1 MIKKPPRGLFVTG
14 TDTEIGKTYVSALI
28 AKALVEK
35 GHRVGVYKPVST
47 DCIREAET
55 LMSVDA
61 ITLWKASGKPLDLE
75 SVCPQRFEAPL
86 SPNQAAAKE
95 GRTVNSQLLRS
106 GLAKW
111 CDHCDVIV
119 VEGVG
124 GLMSPIA
131 DDEFVADLAY
141 DIGYPL
147 VVVSPNVLG
156 TINHTLQT
164 LITAATFKNG
174 LPVAG
179 IVLNNPGSTLADES
193 AETNREQIERNAVSP
208 VLTDVKYEANDFSTA
223 VDWFELADAD
233 PQLREDE
240 DW

>member
-1 MIKKPPRGLFVTG
+1 M
-14 TDTEIGKTYVSALI
+14 
-28 AKALVEK
+28 
-35 GHRVGVYKPVST
+35 
-47 DCIREAET
+47 
-55 LMSVDA
+55 
-61 ITLWKASGKPLDLE
+61 
-75 SVCPQRFEAPL
+75 
-86 SPNQAAAKE
+86 
-95 GRTVNSQLLRS
+95 
-106 GLAKW
+106 
-111 CDHCDVIV
+111 IV

-179 IVLNNPGSTLADES
+179 IELNNPGSTLADES